1 MAHVSNFGRGDLCTI
16 EETSDLSCTIEAEVI
31 CDQTE
36 SARAGCVL
44 CPSAGAEHDC
54 ASTVAKFLVSFQKQ
68 KKIGRCAMNY
78 EACNQAVGHDIAIL
92 KAFRGLPRFL
102 PIIEE
107 MLELMVQR
115 ATILSMSGWEEVG
128 FKPWSHMGFDHVRG
142 RKIDYGNVEYAC
154 IMHVLIY
161 MSRPLIRSMNQLA
174 QRWPSLN
181 PRSETNETVEKLGD
195 IVEILMACLRGDA
208 LFEHM
213 ATLQDAPLPALFQSF
228 CDIMRA
234 VQLLRARLISG
245 HLKWADRGMHRW
257 AALGFQQSEEL
268 SQMARTVPSLAR
280 TVMAFHALL

>member
-1 MAHVSNFGRGDLCTI
+1 M
-16 EETSDLSCTIEAEVI
+16 
-31 CDQTE
+31 
-36 SARAGCVL
+36 
-44 CPSAGAEHDC
+44 
-54 ASTVAKFLVSFQKQ
+54 
-68 KKIGRCAMNY
+68 
-78 EACNQAVGHDIAIL
+78 
-92 KAFRGLPRFL
+92 
-102 PIIEE
+102 EE
-107 MLELMVQR
+107 MLELMVRR
-115 ATILSMSGWEEVG
+115 ATRLPMSGWKEVG
-128 FKPWSHMGFDHVRG
+128 FKPWSHRGFDYVRG